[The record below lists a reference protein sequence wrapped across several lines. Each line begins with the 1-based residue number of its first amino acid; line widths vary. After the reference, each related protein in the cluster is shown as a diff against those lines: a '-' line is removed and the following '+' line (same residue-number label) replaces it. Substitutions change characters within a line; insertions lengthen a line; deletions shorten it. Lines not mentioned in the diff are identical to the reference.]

1 MQRVLAQKNQ
11 QGAAPLADP
20 LRQPSPVRHLPSSVN
35 TVPPR
40 CNLGENQPP
49 ASDQDAAKPVS
60 VPGLNPRLSTKQ
72 TVPTMLLRMYRH
84 SKQKPGSVLANGISK
99 FPVWARSQKPP
110 QQQHDVN
117 NVKPVDNLQPEL
129 DLETP
134 KSPSRLGAQL
144 TFVDNPELGVA
155 GSEPTFE
162 LACQLASVVRC
173 KSLTKA
179 PVCSNCKL
187 RPQAAAT
194 HCFSD
199 WCTIC
204 DDSLY
209 ASRFTENVPV
219 QEAAHGSSTSSGST
233 GDSDGSLS
241 GDFQDNTDPIF
252 TLLETK
258 TLIRFFPVT
267 FPSTLL

>member
-1 MQRVLAQKNQ
+1 MRRVLAQNQ
-11 QGAAPLADP
+11 QGPAAQADP
-20 LRQPSPVRHLPSSVN
+20 LQQPSPVQHLPSSVN

-49 ASDQDAAKPVS
+49 ASDQDAEKPVS
-60 VPGLNPRLSTKQ
+60 VPGLCRRLFTKQ
-72 TVPTMLLRMYRH
+72 TIPNMLYRH
-84 SKQKPGSVLANGISK
+84 SKQQPRRVLANGIAK

-110 QQQHDVN
+110 QQQLDVN
-117 NVKPVDNLQPEL
+117 SVKPVDNLQPDL
-129 DLETP
+129 DSVTS

-162 LACQLASVVRC
+162 HECQLASVVRC
-173 KSLTKA
+173 KSLTNA
-179 PVCSNCKL
+179 
-187 RPQAAAT
+187 
-194 HCFSD
+194 
-199 WCTIC
+199 
-204 DDSLY
+204 
-209 ASRFTENVPV
+209 V

-233 GDSDGSLS
+233 RDSDGSLS